1 VTKLFIP
8 QEWVSKADMGE
19 VVRIDGDTMIVASDG
34 KQYRIEEALHVVSVE
49 GGDPDAE
56 DLLGKV
62 VTHGEVKQ
70 RGGEQVGESLIM
82 GETAYRVEQGF
93 VALFEGSGSP
103 VSEAFRG

>member
-1 VTKLFIP
+1 MTKLFIP
-8 QEWVSKADMGE
+8 QEWIAQADMEG
-19 VVRIDGDTMIVASDG
+19 VIRIEGGVMTVASDG
-34 KQYRIEEALHVVSVE
+34 KQYGIEEALYVVSVE

-62 VTHGEVKQ
+62 ITHEEVRQ

-82 GETAYRVEQGF
+82 GETAYRIEQGF